1 MDKRRKQVNDGMQQE
16 ETKQELSLMEQLVS
30 NSQKQLMYTRIIAV
44 FVAIVSMVVIV
55 SLVIL
60 VPEVHDLI
68 QNADTL
74 LAEVQDK
81 MDTIDETLAGVKSM
95 SNSISGV
102 SDNLDTFIQE
112 NSETLQGV
120 VRNMEAIDFEGLNK
134 AIKDLGDVVK
144 PLADFFNRF

>member
-1 MDKRRKQVNDGMQQE
+1 MQQE